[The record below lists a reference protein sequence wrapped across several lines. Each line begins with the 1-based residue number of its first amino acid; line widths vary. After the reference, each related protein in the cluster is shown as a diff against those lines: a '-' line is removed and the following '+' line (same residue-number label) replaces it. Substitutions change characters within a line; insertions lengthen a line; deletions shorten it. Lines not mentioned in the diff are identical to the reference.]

1 MRSTKEF
8 MISSVIQYGSLLVV
22 RDESGQQTGS
32 ITLGGGG
39 EMLGYSSNFIVLRYG
54 NMISTVDKNQY
65 PMGNIVLPYDYKI
78 TGITN
83 SGFLAQT
90 GRMLIVYDQYCK
102 QTGTQT
108 I

>member
-1 MRSTKEF
+1 
-8 MISSVIQYGSLLVV
+8 MISSVIQYGSLLIV
-22 RDESGQQTGS
+22 RDESGQQIGS

-54 NMISTVDKNQY
+54 NMISTIDKNQY
-65 PMGNIVLPYDYKI
+65 PMGNIVLPSEFQI

-83 SGFLAQT
+83 SGFLARI
-90 GRMLIVYDQYCK
+90 GSMLIVYDPWCR